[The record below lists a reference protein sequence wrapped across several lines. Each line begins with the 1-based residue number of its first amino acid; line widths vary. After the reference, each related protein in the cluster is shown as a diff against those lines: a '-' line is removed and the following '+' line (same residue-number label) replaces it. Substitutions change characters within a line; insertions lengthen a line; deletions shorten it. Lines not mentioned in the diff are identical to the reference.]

1 MPQYL
6 TDKELELRAN
16 YEQECKVIEL
26 ELLKVEESE
35 PDYWELQEAIKLN
48 NKALD
53 KAYKDYMR
61 LLKQEQESESELC

>member
-1 MPQYL
+1 MAQYL

-16 YEQECKVIEL
+16 YEQECKAIEAQF
-26 ELLKVEESE
+26 LKVEESE
-35 PDYWELQEAIKLN
+35 PDYWELQDAIKLN

-61 LLKQEQESESELC
+61 LLKQEQERASE